1 MQMFNLNN
9 KGFIV
14 IVILYTILSGLLLN
28 ADLPIVDEEPFYFL
42 LSKSIVSGQGY
53 RDIFYPGNPFNT
65 EYPPFY
71 PSLMALVLMVF
82 PNNMVCLKIISILFG
97 IASLVIIYSFFCA
110 KYDNIEKTNLPLN
123 SNGAKPKIFK
133 LQTTTI
139 NKFLLLLFVCTN
151 PLFLSY
157 SVRIVA
163 EMGYLLFSL
172 ISIFFLEKYSGK
184 DNSNKSYLLIGIISL
199 IFAFYTKMMGLSLV
213 LAILLYFFIKKK
225 YKEFWL
231 IGGISFFCFSP
242 WIIRNI
248 LVSGLPMD
256 YLTSIISGY
265 KTSSSSMP
273 KLIFW
278 NIINYGY
285 SIKDIFLPGCF
296 LDKLTWELPSLFS
309 LLNRENYFSLPFPAL
324 FSIFL
329 ISIIFFGFYLKTRK
343 RLSLV
348 TIYVLCY
355 LAVLLLCP
363 YNFFLSDGKRYLYQI
378 LPFLTYYF
386 VSGLSGIEKIRFLH
400 CNIKKII
407 IGFFVLIVII
417 PNLMCDI
424 HLIKGNINYLL
435 NYRNLSKEE
444 KADYY
449 APWFNVYFLA
459 ASWVKERLPLS
470 ACIMHYSPYT
480 FYLYS
485 GHKTIWFPLREQIV
499 KENLEHIKEKE
510 VDYIIIGTKEKRD
523 LVKKLNMVSNSFVFI
538 PIVSFVKG
546 HWQEGF
552 SLVYKIISVDPKIKK
567 LYQEGGYYYVKK
579 DYNQAR
585 LRFEKALKFSVDL
598 VGYYN
603 LGIVYEKMGLINEA
617 ISMYQKA
624 LKIEPNFQIVENRLN
639 ILCQQ
644 EFLRRDGENLIG
656 YKKLGD
662 CYLKNYDYREA
673 IDCYAKYLEISKKQG
688 VSGDKRRREILLVHY
703 NLGKAYLNQGDYSK
717 TIKEFKKSFKE
728 TPEFKYKI
736 KHYIKVAKQLKKRVY
751 IYQ

>member
-1 MQMFNLNN
+1 MFNSN
-9 KGFIV
+9 KKCFIF
-14 IVILYTILSGLLLN
+14 IIILYTILSGLLLN
-28 ADLPIVDEEPFYFL
+28 ADPPIVDEEPFYFL
-42 LSKSIVSGQGY
+42 LSKSIVSGEGY
-53 RDIFYPGNPFNT
+53 RDIFYPDNPFNT

-82 PNNMVCLKIISILFG
+82 PNTMICLKILSILFG
-97 IASLVIIYSFFCA
+97 IVSLVIMYSFFSV
-110 KYDNIEKTNLPLN
+110 KYGNTENTNSLLN
-123 SNGAKPKIFK
+123 SNGTKPKIFK
-133 LQTTTI
+133 LQATTI

-172 ISIFFLEKYSGK
+172 ITIFFFEKYSGQN
-184 DNSNKSYLLIGIISL
+184 NSNKSYLSIGIISL
-199 IFAFYTKMMGLSLV
+199 ILAFYTKMMGLSLV
-213 LAILLYFFIKKK
+213 LAVLLYFFIKKK

-265 KTSSSSMP
+265 KIYSSSIP

-278 NIINYGY
+278 NIIHYGY

-296 LDKLTWELPSLFS
+296 LDELTWELPSLFS

-324 FSIFL
+324 FSILL
-329 ISIIFFGFYLKTRK
+329 IGIIFFGFYRTIRK
-343 RLSLV
+343 KISLI

-378 LPFLTYYF
+378 LPFLAYYF
-386 VSGLSGIEKIRFLH
+386 VNGLSGIEKIRFLH
-400 CNIKKII
+400 FNIKKTII
-407 IGFFVLIVII
+407 SFFVLIVII

-459 ASWVKERLPLS
+459 ASWVKERLPLN
-470 ACIMHYSPYT
+470 ACIMHYFPYT

-485 GHKTIWFPLREQIV
+485 GHKTIWFPLREQIIG
-499 KENLEHIKEKE
+499 ETLEHIKDKE
-510 VDYIIIGTKEKRD
+510 VDYIVIGTKEKRN
-523 LVKKLNMVSNSFVFI
+523 LVKKLNMVSNNFVFI

-546 HWQEGF
+546 HGQEGF
-552 SLVYKIISVDPKIKK
+552 SLVFKIISVDPKVKK

-579 DYNQAR
+579 DYDQAI
-585 LRFEKALKFSVDL
+585 LRFEKALKFSLDL

-603 LGIVYEKMGLINEA
+603 MGIVYEKMGLINES
-617 ISMYQKA
+617 ISMYKKA
-624 LKIEPNFQIVENRLN
+624 LKIEPNFRIVENRLN
-639 ILCQQ
+639 ILDQQ
-644 EFLRRDGENLIG
+644 EFLRREGENLIG

-662 CYLKNYDYREA
+662 CYLKNHDYREA
-673 IDCYAKYLEISKKQG
+673 IDCYSQSLQISKKQG

-703 NLGKAYLNQGDYSK
+703 NLGKTYLGQGNYDK
-717 TIKEFKKSFKE
+717 AIEEFKKSFKE
-728 TPEFKYKI
+728 APEFKYKI
-736 KHYIKVAKQLKKRVY
+736 RHYIKVANKLRG
-751 IYQ
+751 